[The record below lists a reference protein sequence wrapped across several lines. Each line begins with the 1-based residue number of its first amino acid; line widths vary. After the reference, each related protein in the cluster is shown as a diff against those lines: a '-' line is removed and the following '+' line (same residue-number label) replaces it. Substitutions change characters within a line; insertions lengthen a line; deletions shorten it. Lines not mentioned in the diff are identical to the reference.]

1 MIFLF
6 SWLLVAKP
14 ALEPTPAG
22 PEETATAVDRSVAAN
37 GLAAALGAAVAF
49 SRSVATG
56 ELAALALEAAAFS
69 DSVAAGGLAS
79 APFL

>member
-1 MIFLF
+1 MIFSF
-6 SWLLVAKP
+6 SWLFVANP
-14 ALEPTPAG
+14 ALDPTPDDL
-22 PEETATAVDRSVAAN
+22 EETATAVDRSVAAN

-56 ELAALALEAAAFS
+56 KLAALGLETAAFS